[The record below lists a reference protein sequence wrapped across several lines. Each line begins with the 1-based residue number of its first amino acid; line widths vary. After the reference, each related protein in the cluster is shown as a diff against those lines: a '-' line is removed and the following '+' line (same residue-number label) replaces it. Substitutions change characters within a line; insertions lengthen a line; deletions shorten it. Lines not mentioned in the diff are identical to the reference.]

1 MESGYRQSQVNFMAK
16 IRINDLT
23 DSIELDQAALS
34 RIYGGASSQV
44 RKPDPLE
51 SLLSKP
57 ELSLLTLAR
66 TKRLLRR

>member
-1 MESGYRQSQVNFMAK
+1 MAK
-16 IRINDLT
+16 IKINDLT

-34 RIYGGASSQV
+34 RIYGGASARV

-51 SLLSKP
+51 NLLSRP
-57 ELSLLTLAR
+57 DELSLLTLAR